1 MAGRPRWRSLRW
13 ARGFALVIGLSG
25 LLALRA
31 HDAPAQ
37 DPASASRDLQTSDDF
52 RLRVSAALYLGRSHS
67 PGALALLEQALGD
80 PHPAVRTAAA
90 AGLVALGDRSAVP
103 TLQQK
108 LVSERAS
115 GPRAQM
121 VSAIASLSAPATAPS
136 DAAGNGA
143 QDWDTARY
151 VVAIG
156 DMRNRSGVRGDHA
169 SDVLRAATRSQARA
183 IPGAFISE
191 AGDTSTLR
199 QAATRHLPVL
209 MIDGSIQRLSVGQ
222 QNAQV
227 SYNAQV
233 DFSMRRVPEQALRG
247 MLSGSATSFG
257 SASAVHDPSIVTLL
271 QDQAIE
277 GAVESALRGAA
288 RGFGEA
294 LR

>member
-1 MAGRPRWRSLRW
+1 
-13 ARGFALVIGLSG
+13 
-25 LLALRA
+25 
-31 HDAPAQ
+31 
-37 DPASASRDLQTSDDF
+37 
-52 RLRVSAALYLGRSHS
+52 
-67 PGALALLEQALGD
+67 
-80 PHPAVRTAAA
+80 
-90 AGLVALGDRSAVP
+90 
-103 TLQQK
+103 
-108 LVSERAS
+108 
-115 GPRAQM
+115 
-121 VSAIASLSAPATAPS
+121 
-136 DAAGNGA
+136 
-143 QDWDTARY
+143 

-156 DMRNRSGVRGDHA
+156 DMRNRFGVRGDHA
-169 SDVLRAATRSQARA
+169 SDVLRAATRSHARA

>member
-1 MAGRPRWRSLRW
+1 
-13 ARGFALVIGLSG
+13 
-25 LLALRA
+25 
-31 HDAPAQ
+31 
-37 DPASASRDLQTSDDF
+37 
-52 RLRVSAALYLGRSHS
+52 
-67 PGALALLEQALGD
+67 
-80 PHPAVRTAAA
+80 
-90 AGLVALGDRSAVP
+90 
-103 TLQQK
+103 
-108 LVSERAS
+108 
-115 GPRAQM
+115 M
-121 VSAIASLSAPATAPS
+121 VSAIASLSAPAAPEPS
-136 DAAGNGA
+136 DAAGNGL
-143 QDWDTARY
+143 QDWDAARY

-169 SDVLRAATRSQARA
+169 SDVLRAATRSHARA